1 MELSAEDNHNSCL
14 SLGQGICGWEE
25 AVGAADEGE
34 IDSLAKWP
42 RGEGAEE

>member
-14 SLGQGICGWEE
+14 SLGQGICGWNE
-25 AVGAADEGE
+25 GAANERE